1 MNEKRR
7 NLLVA
12 LFVSLGLVFL
22 GWLVLKFGDLPTI
35 LHKVNSYEITIYFP
49 KAFGIQENTEIY
61 FCGYP
66 VGHITAV
73 EPPQLLDDLKQK
85 QRKYYQV
92 IVQAAIDTKYDIPKN
107 VIPKIYQRGLGSAYI
122 QFVLEGPPST
132 ELLRE
137 ITDPIQG
144 EIAGGGEFISESTE
158 QRLDDLADSLTQLSR
173 QLQTQLLPRT
183 PGEVDHGDPN
193 HPVQP
198 NISTAVARLDSALKH
213 LNIIIGDPENQ
224 QNIKKGLRDFAAL
237 SGKGLQTLEDVQT
250 FPKDAQ
256 ALVKQASEVLTKVG
270 TKAEKTSDDFS
281 NAAIGIQNAA
291 DEFAGVMKNV
301 EQIVQKISTG
311 QGSASRML
319 NDPRAFEALVDAL
332 QNVNLLILEFRA
344 QIALWK
350 EHGILHKEK

>member
-35 LHKVNSYEITIYFP
+35 IHKVNSYEITIYFP

-61 FCGYP
+61 FCGYSI
-66 VGHITAV
+66 GHITAV
-73 EPPQLLDDLKQK
+73 EPPQLLGDLKQR

-92 IVQAAIDTKYDIPKN
+92 IVQAAIDTEYDIPEN

-122 QFVLEGPPST
+122 QLELEGPPSPD
-132 ELLRE
+132 LLRG

-144 EIAGGGEFISESTE
+144 KIAGGGEFISESTE
-158 QRLDDLADSLTQLSR
+158 RRLDDLAESLTKLSR
-173 QLQTQLLPRT
+173 QLQTQLIPRT

-193 HPVQP
+193 HQVQP
-198 NISTAVARLDSALKH
+198 NISTAVARLDTALKN
-213 LNIIIGDPENQ
+213 LNIIIGDPDNQ

-237 SGKGLQTLEDVQT
+237 SDKGLETMEDVQT
-250 FPKDAQ
+250 FTKDAQ
-256 ALVKQASEVLTKVG
+256 ALVKQASEALAKVE
-270 TKAEKTSDDFS
+270 TKADQTGDDFS
-281 NAAIGIQNAA
+281 KAAERIQNAA
-291 DEFAGVMKNV
+291 DEFARVMKHV
-301 EQIVQKISTG
+301 DQILQKISAG
-311 QGSASRML
+311 QGTASRML

-332 QNVNLLILEFRA
+332 GNLNLLIQEFRE
-344 QIALWK
+344 QLTLWK